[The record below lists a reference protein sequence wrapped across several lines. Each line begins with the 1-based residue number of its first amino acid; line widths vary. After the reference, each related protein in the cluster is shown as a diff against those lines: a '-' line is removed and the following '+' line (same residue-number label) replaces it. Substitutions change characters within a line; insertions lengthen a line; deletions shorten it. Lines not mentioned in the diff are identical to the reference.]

1 MNLEIERGEFVCVMG
16 PSGSGKSSLLYLLG
30 LLDVPTSGRIW
41 IDGEDTTG
49 FDDDE
54 LTDFRLARL
63 GYVFQFHFLLAEF
76 SVLDNVSLPI
86 RKLGRLADDAARE
99 RAAQL
104 LDRLGLEGQHDKRPS
119 QLSGG
124 QRQRVAIARALAN
137 DPLVILADE
146 PTGNL
151 DSASSANVR
160 DILRGLTRELN
171 KTVVAVT
178 HDAQLRGRGRPADR
192 HCRRPHRPGVAAG
205 MTPLGVAWTHGH
217 NGACQLS
224 LHGPAASRHSVAPST
239 TRRRPCRF
247 ARYSAASA
255 AASSAAPSCAG
266 LIDCATPMLTVTCGA
281 TDDPACAMAAASI
294 VRRQR
299 SATWTASALP

>member
-1 MNLEIERGEFVCVMG
+1 VSGTAAAASPVIRVEHVTRTLAGEVPVTLVHDVNLQIERGEFVCVMG

-30 LLDVPTSGRIW
+30 LLDTPTSGRIW

-49 FDDDE
+49 FDDDR

-76 SVLDNVSLPI
+76 SVVDNVSLPI
-86 RKLGRLADDAARE
+86 RKLGRLADEAARR
-99 RAAQL
+99 RAEHL
-104 LDRLGLEGQHDKRPS
+104 LDQLGLKGQHDKRPS

-151 DSASSANVR
+151 DSVSSANVR

-178 HDAQLRGRGRPADR
+178 HDAQFAALADR
-192 HCRRPHRPGVAAG
+192 RIGIVDGRIDLAWRPG
-205 MTPLGVAWTHGH
+205 
-217 NGACQLS
+217 
-224 LHGPAASRHSVAPST
+224 
-239 TRRRPCRF
+239 
-247 ARYSAASA
+247 
-255 AASSAAPSCAG
+255 
-266 LIDCATPMLTVTCGA
+266 
-281 TDDPACAMAAASI
+281 
-294 VRRQR
+294 
-299 SATWTASALP
+299 

>member
-1 MNLEIERGEFVCVMG
+1 MSEAASESASSSAAGPPSTPVIRVEHVTRTLPAEVPVTLVQDVSLEIERGEFVCVMG

-30 LLDVPTSGRIW
+30 LLDVPTTGRIW
-41 IDGEDTTG
+41 IDGEDTTT
-49 FDDDE
+49 FDDDR

-76 SVLDNVSLPI
+76 SVQDNVSLPM
-86 RKLGRLADDAARE
+86 RKLGRLSDDAARE

-104 LDRLGLEGQHDKRPS
+104 LDRLGLEGQHGKRPS

-151 DSASSANVR
+151 DSVSSANVR
-160 DILRGLTRELN
+160 DVLRGLTRELN

-178 HDAQLRGRGRPADR
+178 HDAQFAAAADR
-192 HCRRPHRPGVAAG
+192 RIGIVDGRIDMAWRPG
-205 MTPLGVAWTHGH
+205 
-217 NGACQLS
+217 
-224 LHGPAASRHSVAPST
+224 
-239 TRRRPCRF
+239 
-247 ARYSAASA
+247 
-255 AASSAAPSCAG
+255 
-266 LIDCATPMLTVTCGA
+266 
-281 TDDPACAMAAASI
+281 
-294 VRRQR
+294 
-299 SATWTASALP
+299 

>member
-1 MNLEIERGEFVCVMG
+1 MSRTESASPPVIRVEQVTRTLAGEVPVTLVHDVSFEIERGEFVCVMG

-30 LLDVPTSGRIW
+30 LLDVPTRGRIW

-49 FDDDE
+49 FDDDR

-76 SVLDNVSLPI
+76 SVVDNVSLPI
-86 RKLGRLADDAARE
+86 RKLGRITDGAARQ

-104 LDRLGLEGQHDKRPS
+104 LDQLGLEGQHDKRPS

-178 HDAQLRGRGRPADR
+178 HDAQFAVAADR
-192 HCRRPHRPGVAAG
+192 RIGIVDGRIDLAWKPG
-205 MTPLGVAWTHGH
+205 
-217 NGACQLS
+217 
-224 LHGPAASRHSVAPST
+224 
-239 TRRRPCRF
+239 
-247 ARYSAASA
+247 
-255 AASSAAPSCAG
+255 
-266 LIDCATPMLTVTCGA
+266 
-281 TDDPACAMAAASI
+281 
-294 VRRQR
+294 
-299 SATWTASALP
+299 

>member
-1 MNLEIERGEFVCVMG
+1 MSGNEPAAPPVIRVEGVTRTLPGEVPVTLVRDVNLEIERGEFVCVMG

-30 LLDVPTSGRIW
+30 LLDMPTTGRIW
-41 IDGEDTTG
+41 IDGEDTTR
-49 FDDDE
+49 FDDDK

-76 SVLDNVSLPI
+76 SVVDNVALPI
-86 RKLGRLADDAARE
+86 RKLGRLSDDAAHD

-104 LDRLGLEGQHDKRPS
+104 LDRLGLEGQHAKRPS

-151 DSASSANVR
+151 DSAASTNVR
-160 DILRGLTRELN
+160 DVLRGLTRDLN

-178 HDAQLRGRGRPADR
+178 HDAQFAAAADRRIGIVDGRIDLAWRPA
-192 HCRRPHRPGVAAG
+192 
-205 MTPLGVAWTHGH
+205 
-217 NGACQLS
+217 
-224 LHGPAASRHSVAPST
+224 
-239 TRRRPCRF
+239 
-247 ARYSAASA
+247 
-255 AASSAAPSCAG
+255 
-266 LIDCATPMLTVTCGA
+266 
-281 TDDPACAMAAASI
+281 
-294 VRRQR
+294 
-299 SATWTASALP
+299 